1 LTARDEPLRVVA
13 GPTAAGK
20 SALALDLAER
30 FGGTIVSADSRQIY
44 RGFDVGTAKPTAA
57 ELARA
62 PHRGVDVA
70 DPRERW
76 SAARWAADAAGWI
89 AEAEAAGRTP
99 VVVGGTGLYVRALV
113 APLFDA
119 PPLDEERR
127 ARLAAAL
134 DPMSTEELR
143 RWVRALD
150 PARAHLG
157 RTQLLR
163 AAETALL
170 AGVRISDL
178 HVSRA
183 RRGGVRARYLV
194 VDPGREVLRERI
206 ARRVDAMLAGGWA
219 DEVRRLLATVP
230 PDAPAWNASG
240 YGAVREWVEG
250 RCTAAAARERVI
262 VETRRYA
269 KRQRTWLRHQLAAD
283 DVTVVDPTAP
293 DARERAARWWAGGD
307 AGA

>member
-1 LTARDEPLRVVA
+1 MADDRLRVVV

-30 FGGTIVSADSRQIY
+30 FGGAIVSADSRQIY
-44 RGFDVGTAKPTAA
+44 RGFDVGTAKPTPG
-57 ELARA
+57 ELARV

-76 SAARWAADAAGWI
+76 SAARWAEDAARWI
-89 AEAEAAGRTP
+89 AEVAAEGRTP
-99 VVVGGTGLYVRALV
+99 LVVGGTGLYVRALV
-113 APLFDA
+113 EPLFAA

-127 ARLAAAL
+127 ARLAAVLERMPTA
-134 DPMSTEELR
+134 ELR
-143 RWVRALD
+143 RWVAALD
-150 PARAHLG
+150 PARAPLG

-170 AGVRISDL
+170 TGTRISDL
-178 HVSRA
+178 HA
-183 RRGGVRARYLV
+183 RLARPAEVRARYLV

-206 ARRVDAMLAGGWA
+206 ERRVDAMFADGWA
-219 DEVRRLLATVP
+219 DEVRALAERVP

-240 YGAVREWVEG
+240 YAAVRDLVAG
-250 RCTAAAARERVI
+250 RCTPDEARARVV

-269 KRQRTWLRHQLAAD
+269 KRQRTWLRHQLRG
-283 DVTVVDPTAP
+283 DVTMVDPLAP
-293 DARERAARWWAGGD
+293 DARERAARWWAGDD
-307 AGA
+307 APA